1 MKNKFVYITL
11 CITIIAMLV
20 LTGCSSK
27 TDAPAGNANNG
38 PASGESKETYTI
50 NFGHGG
56 SEATA
61 QQVGALAMKE
71 YMEKESNGRLT
82 VNVYPSNQ
90 IGNDRE
96 LVESVQSGTLE
107 MCLANSVQANFIN
120 DAIVYDLYFNFQ
132 NLDDAIN
139 KFRNDKEFFD
149 TMSLKYDEVGFHLAG
164 FSVHGFREITA
175 NKPIRLPADLT
186 GLTFRTQE
194 NKYHIAGFQA
204 MGATPTPFA
213 FNELYTALQQGT
225 VDAQENP
232 IELIYSQKFY
242 EQQDYITMSNHQQ
255 QVQTW
260 LVNKDLYNSFP
271 DDLKQIFDEGVKAG
285 CDAAQD
291 YAISMEETWRK
302 AITDYGVTIIDL
314 TEEEYNQFKN
324 SVGPQWDLIKNT
336 VSSEVWDAY
345 TK

>member
-1 MKNKFVYITL
+1 MKNKKLIFITL
-11 CITIIAMLV
+11 CITLIAMLI
-20 LTGCSSK
+20 LPGCSSK
-27 TDAPAGNANNG
+27 TDAPASNENNG
-38 PASGESKETYTI
+38 TASGENLEKFTI

-56 SEATA
+56 SEVTA

-71 YMEKESNGRLT
+71 YMEKESNGRFT

-132 NLDDAIN
+132 TLDDAIN
-139 KFRNDKEFFD
+139 KFRNDKEFFN
-149 TMSLKYDEVGFHLAG
+149 TMSVKYDEVGFHLAG
-164 FSVHGFREITA
+164 FSVHGFREITS
-175 NKPIRLPADLT
+175 NKPIRVPADLG

-271 DDLKQIFDEGVKAG
+271 DDLKLIFDEGVKVG
-285 CDAAQD
+285 CDAA
-291 YAISMEETWRK
+291 
-302 AITDYGVTIIDL
+302 
-314 TEEEYNQFKN
+314 
-324 SVGPQWDLIKNT
+324 
-336 VSSEVWDAY
+336 
-345 TK
+345 